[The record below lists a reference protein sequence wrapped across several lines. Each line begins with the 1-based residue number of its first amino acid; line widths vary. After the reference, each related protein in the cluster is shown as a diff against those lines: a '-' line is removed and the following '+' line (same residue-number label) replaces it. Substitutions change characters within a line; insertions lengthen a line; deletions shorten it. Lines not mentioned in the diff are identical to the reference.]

1 MSVGLVAVIMIFGIP
16 IVAIICG
23 TIASIVGKDA
33 TQKDDPEQARMIQEI
48 YNSLER
54 MERRVDSLETILDDS
69 VKKESHHERGFQ

>member
-1 MSVGLVAVIMIFGIP
+1 MNVAVVAVIMIFGIP

-33 TQKDDPEQARMIQEI
+33 TARSDPDQARMIQEI

-54 MERRVDSLETILDDS
+54 MERRVESLETILYDTETQGGRHD
-69 VKKESHHERGFQ
+69 